1 MPSYITARQQFP
13 ESCNSLLE
21 TAHKKKN
28 DVSSQGPCC
37 SKKKTRYVFFLY
49 MPKRRPKCRSCHRKP
64 LCTRAVLISVSFKS
78 DEHQYSSSR
87 ASATDEPNA
96 TLRRVSSL
104 QMTPIHSQTSR
115 SSSSRHSRKEVCAWI
130 WRTGTQHRPSPAN
143 STKASRTMSSSGV
156 YGASDSLSS
165 LSDASCPGST
175 VASELSLE
183 AASSV
188 CVVSRGPSVP
198 FGGTSPSHRASC

>member
-1 MPSYITARQQFP
+1 MLVLTWVISGAI
-13 ESCNSLLE
+13 LL
-21 TAHKKKN
+21 TR
-28 DVSSQGPCC
+28 
-37 SKKKTRYVFFLY
+37 KTQYVLFLY
-49 MPKRRPKCRSCHRKP
+49 MPKRRPKSRSCHRKP
-64 LCTRAVLISVSFKS
+64 LCTRAVLISVSFIS

-104 QMTPIHSQTSR
+104 QMTPIHSHSSR
-115 SSSSRHSRKEVCAWI
+115 SSSGRHSRKEVCAWI
-130 WRTGTQHRPSPAN
+130 WRTGTQHRPYPAN
-143 STKASRTMSSSGV
+143 STKASKTMSSSGV

-188 CVVSRGPSVP
+188 CAVSRVPSVP
-198 FGGTSPSHRASC
+198 FGSTSPSHRASCSALE

>member
-1 MPSYITARQQFP
+1 
-13 ESCNSLLE
+13 
-21 TAHKKKN
+21 
-28 DVSSQGPCC
+28 
-37 SKKKTRYVFFLY
+37 
-49 MPKRRPKCRSCHRKP
+49 MPKRRPKSRSCHRKP

-104 QMTPIHSQTSR
+104 QMTPMHSHYSR
-115 SSSSRHSRKEVCAWI
+115 SSSSRHSRKEVCACI
-130 WRTGTQHRPSPAN
+130 WRTGTQHRPSPPN
-143 STKASRTMSSSGV
+143 STKASKTMSSSGV

-198 FGGTSPSHRASC
+198 FGCTSPSHRASCSASNELPTWCVITVTSSS